1 MYLSIHSCFFCSLTL
16 YSFEEAQH
24 NQQLNDSG
32 PPSKCQVAL
41 SPRLGVL
48 NNIPFAIPVDVRVSI
63 FRRFVTNDMSRDRSG
78 TTRLSVRRGS
88 IAQDAFDNLA
98 GVDIKAP
105 IEITIINQFGQDEE

>member
-1 MYLSIHSCFFCSLTL
+1 LC
-16 YSFEEAQH
+16 SFEEAQQ
-24 NQQLNDSG
+24 NQRLNDSG
-32 PPSKCQVAL
+32 PLSK

-48 NNIPFAIPVDVRVSI
+48 NNIPFAIPVDFRVSI

-88 IAQDAFDNLA
+88 IAKDAFDNLA

-105 IEITIINQFGQDEE
+105 IEITIIDQFGQDEE

>member
-1 MYLSIHSCFFCSLTL
+1 MVFLYSLTL
-16 YSFEEAQH
+16 CSFEEAQQ

-32 PPSKCQVAL
+32 PL
-41 SPRLGVL
+41 SPRLRVL
-48 NNIPFAIPVDVRVSI
+48 NNIPFAIPVNVRMSI
-63 FRRFVTNDMSRDRSG
+63 GQRFGTNDMSRDTSG

-105 IEITIINQFGQDEE
+105 IEITITDQSGQDEE